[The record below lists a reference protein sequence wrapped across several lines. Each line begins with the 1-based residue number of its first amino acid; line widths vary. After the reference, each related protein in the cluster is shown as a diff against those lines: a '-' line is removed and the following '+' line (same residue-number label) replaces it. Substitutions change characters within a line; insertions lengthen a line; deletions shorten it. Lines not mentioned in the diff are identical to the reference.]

1 MQDGIRLS
9 PRVVRSR
16 CAQTLERLLR
26 RNEDELVARRQ
37 LLRDDIPAEAA
48 QVRDSA
54 ESCSDT
60 FAEDVG
66 AAVLEVTARTVQ
78 GIEDALRRL
87 ATGHYGSCADC
98 GRRIPPQ
105 RLRAVPFAARCRDC
119 QQECDLQGRL
129 ASLPA

>member
-1 MQDGIRLS
+1 MQDDIRLS
-9 PRVVRSR
+9 SRVVRSR

-26 RNEDELVARRQ
+26 RNEDELIARKQ
-37 LLRDDIPAEAA
+37 LLRDDIAAEAA
-48 QVRDSA
+48 KVRDSA
-54 ESCSDT
+54 ESCSDS

-66 AAVLEVTARTVQ
+66 AAILEVTARTVQ

-87 ATGHYGSCADC
+87 ATGRYGSCADC

-119 QQECDLQGRL
+119 QQECDLQRRL
-129 ASLPA
+129 PLPA